1 MSEPAESPTRAQGTQ
16 ADDASCADKTHTGAT
31 TRLADNQDG
40 QNGQDTDAAPTARL
54 ADAQGEKNTNPEA
67 TERRAPVE
75 AAPPEADEP
84 ALRDI
89 MGALGRYRR
98 GRTRALGKLVGR
110 RRGVLLALLA
120 LVIVGTVT
128 VAATLGSAPGLPSA
142 EQVREDLAAL
152 PAPAYA
158 GGDFG
163 SEEPLTA
170 HGVEV
175 REVARGSEAGQ
186 ATARAL
192 VSYEG
197 TGVVADASITAPYV
211 LEDGTWTLDTDGL
224 ASQVSWRATAGVDP
238 NRVVAGLPGL
248 LARADEELGRQ
259 EDAGPT
265 LSGLYAGA
273 QVSVGPVTFDERAQT
288 SSLELT
294 CREGTGRVVRE
305 CRLTVS
311 FAFRQAN
318 GQWEVEGVEVADGA
332 FDLRLDDLLG
342 AWSGTFASQSTEGS
356 KCLAARESGLSV
368 QVDASSP
375 QGGGTL
381 TGTVSGVA
389 HYHAHPADDAASCEG
404 DQALADVPFT
414 ARLVEA
420 DEKNG
425 TLVFEATLPEDVGGT
440 CSLRLYFGS
449 AGDPS
454 TVVAELTTTYPHTGS
469 FLFIPFDE
477 TLTYTDRFTLVQG

>member
-1 MSEPAESPTRAQGTQ
+1 MSEPAESPARTQ
-16 ADDASCADKTHTGAT
+16 DARADDASGAES
-31 TRLADNQDG
+31 AQAG
-40 QNGQDTDAAPTARL
+40 ETARL
-54 ADAQGEKNTNPEA
+54 ADAERADAAPTAALADALGEKDAGPGA

-75 AAPPEADEP
+75 TAPEGAAEP

-98 GRTRALGKLVGR
+98 GRARALGELAGR
-110 RRGVLLALLA
+110 HRGALLALLA
-120 LVIVGTVT
+120 LAIVGIVT
-128 VAATLGSAPGLPSA
+128 AAALAGAPGLPST
-142 EQVREDLAAL
+142 EQVRDDLAAL
-152 PAPAYA
+152 PAPACP

-163 SEEPLTA
+163 SDGPLA
-170 HGVEV
+170 VSGVEV
-175 REVARGSEAGQ
+175 REVARGPEAGR

-197 TGVVADASITAPYV
+197 TGVCADASVTAPYA
-211 LEDGTWTLDTDGL
+211 LEGGAWTLDADGL
-224 ASQVSWRATAGVDP
+224 ATQVSWRATAGVDP
-238 NRVVAGLPGL
+238 NRVVAGLAGL

-259 EDAGPT
+259 ESDGPT

-294 CREGTGRVVRE
+294 CRQGTGRVVRE
-305 CRLTVS
+305 CRLAVS
-311 FAFRQAN
+311 LAFRQAN

-342 AWSGTFASQSTEGS
+342 TWSGTFASQSTEGT
-356 KCLAARESGLSV
+356 KCLAAREAGLTV
-368 QVDASSP
+368 EVDASSP

-389 HYHAHPADDAASCEG
+389 HYHAHPAEDAASCEG

-420 DEKNG
+420 DEKSG
-425 TLVFEATLPEDVGGT
+425 ALVFEATLPEDVGGT
-440 CSLRLYFGS
+440 CSLRLSFGS
-449 AGDPS
+449 ADDPS
-454 TVVAELTTTYPHTGS
+454 TVEAELTTTYPHTGS
-469 FLFIPFDE
+469 FLFIPYDE
-477 TLTYTDRFTLVQG
+477 TLTYADRFTLARR